1 MLTFTKLLILKNNIN
16 IFIFLLL
23 AVVIGYLV
31 YTDFINPKP
40 IEKTEI
46 ILSYGVPE
54 LVIPDTV
61 MFAGE
66 RVPLEIPDVHER
78 LDRELHVN
86 TFWHSNTIF
95 LLKRGHRWLPD
106 IKMEFEKVGVPS
118 DLMYLS
124 VIESDL
130 QNKIS
135 PSNAVGFWQ
144 LLKGTA
150 KDFRLEVTNEV
161 DERYHPMKSTDAA
174 AIYLRKAYQK
184 FGSWTNAAAS
194 YNIGR
199 RGLDRAL
206 TKQAVTSYYDLLL
219 GEETSRYVFRAIAI
233 KLIFEHPEKYGFNFS
248 EAHLYQKEDL
258 EEIEITETIKNLR
271 DWAFENNINYKQ
283 LKRYNPWL
291 RRNSLTVRRG
301 KSYIF
306 QIPKYDKTPVIIA
319 DTTSILVEED
329 TLNPDVRELPT
340 EPEDGL

>member
-1 MLTFTKLLILKNNIN
+1 MKKSANILIL
-16 IFIFLLL
+16 LLL
-23 AVVIGYLV
+23 GIIIAYLA

-40 IEKTEI
+40 IEKKEI

-61 MFAGE
+61 LFAGE
-66 RVPLEIPDVHER
+66 RVPLEIPDVRER

-106 IKMEFEKVGVPS
+106 IKNELEKGGIPT

-130 QNKIS
+130 QNKVS
-135 PSNAVGFWQ
+135 PSKAVGFWQ

-161 DERYHPMKSTDAA
+161 DERYHPIKSTGAA
-174 AIYLRKAYQK
+174 AKYLKKAHQK

-206 TKQAVTSYYDLLL
+206 SKQGVTSYYDLLL
-219 GEETSRYVFRAIAI
+219 YEETSRYVFRAIAI
-233 KLIFEHPEKYGFNFS
+233 KLIFENPETYGFNFS
-248 EAHLYQKEDL
+248 EENLYQKEDL
-258 EEIEITETIKNLR
+258 EEIEIEKSINNLR
-271 DWAFENNINYKQ
+271 DWAFDNKINYKQ

-291 RRNSLTVRRG
+291 RKNSLTVRSG
-301 KSYIF
+301 KSYVF
-306 QIPKYDKTPVIIA
+306 LIPKVKKTMVIAA
-319 DTTSILVEED
+319 DTSSAIVQED
-329 TLNPDVRELPT
+329 TLDPDIRELPT
-340 EPEDGL
+340 ESEDGL

>member
-1 MLTFTKLLILKNNIN
+1 MKNKLNIV
-16 IFIFLLL
+16 IVFLL
-23 AVVIGYLV
+23 AGIIFYLI
-31 YTDFINPKP
+31 YTDFINPQP
-40 IEKTEI
+40 IEKKEI
-46 ILSYGVPE
+46 IVSYGVPE

-66 RVPLEIPDVHER
+66 RVPLEIPDVLER

-95 LLKRGHRWLPD
+95 LLKRGKRWLPD
-106 IKMEFEKVGVPS
+106 IQLELEKIGIPS
-118 DLMYLS
+118 DMMYLA

-150 KDFRLEVTNEV
+150 KDFKLEVTSEV
-161 DERYHPMKSTDAA
+161 DERYHPIKSTRAA
-174 AIYLRKAYQK
+174 SNYLRKAHQK
-184 FGSWTNAAAS
+184 FGTWTNAAAS

-206 TKQAVTSYYDLLL
+206 NKQAVTSYYDLLL

-233 KLIFEHPEKYGFNFS
+233 KLIFENPEKYGFNFTD
-248 EAHLYQKEDL
+248 AHLYHKEDL
-258 EEIEITETIKNLR
+258 MEIEITKTIGNLR

-291 RRNSLTVRRG
+291 RKNSLTVRSG

-306 QIPKYDKTPVIIA
+306 QIPAYDIAPAIIA
-319 DTTSILVEED
+319 DTTSIAEVD
-329 TLNPDVRELPT
+329 TLNPDIRGFSERS
-340 EPEDGL
+340 EDGL

>member
-1 MLTFTKLLILKNNIN
+1 M
-16 IFIFLLL
+16 
-23 AVVIGYLV
+23 
-31 YTDFINPKP
+31 
-40 IEKTEI
+40 
-46 ILSYGVPE
+46 SYGVPE

-66 RVPLEIPDVHER
+66 RVPLEIPDVLER

-95 LLKRGHRWLPD
+95 LLKRGKRWLPD
-106 IKMEFEKVGVPS
+106 IQLELEKIGIPS
-118 DLMYLS
+118 DMKYLA

-150 KDFRLEVTNEV
+150 KDFKLEVTSEV
-161 DERYHPMKSTDAA
+161 DERYHPIKSSRAA
-174 AIYLRKAYQK
+174 GNYLRKAHQK
-184 FGSWTNAAAS
+184 FGTWTNAAAS

-206 TKQAVTSYYDLLL
+206 NKQAVTSYYDLLL

-233 KLIFEHPEKYGFNFS
+233 KLIFENPKKYGFNFTD
-248 EAHLYQKEDL
+248 AHLYHKEDL
-258 EEIEITETIKNLR
+258 MEIEITKTIGNLR

-291 RRNSLTVRRG
+291 RKNSLTVRSG

-306 QIPKYDKTPVIIA
+306 QIPAYDIAPAILA
-319 DTTSILVEED
+319 DTTSIAEVD
-329 TLNPDVRELPT
+329 TLNPDIRGFSERS
-340 EPEDGL
+340 EGGL

>member
-1 MLTFTKLLILKNNIN
+1 MKDKLSILVISLLV
-16 IFIFLLL
+16 FII
-23 AVVIGYLV
+23 AYLV
-31 YTDFINPKP
+31 YTDFIHPTP
-40 IEKTEI
+40 LEKTEI
-46 ILSYGVPE
+46 IVSYGVPQ

-61 MFAGE
+61 YFAGE
-66 RVPLEIPDVHER
+66 RVPLEIPDVRER

-95 LLKRGHRWLPD
+95 LLKRGARWLPD
-106 IKMEFEKVGVPS
+106 IKREFEEAGVPS

-130 QNKIS
+130 QNKTS
-135 PSNAVGFWQ
+135 PSHAVGFWQ

-150 KDFRLEVTNEV
+150 KDYKLEVTSEV
-161 DERYHPMKSTDAA
+161 DERYNQMKSTDAA
-174 AIYLRKAYQK
+174 IAYLKKNHKK

-206 TKQAVTSYYDLLL
+206 TKQAVDSYYDLLL

-233 KLIFEHPEKYGFNFS
+233 KLIFENPEKYGFNFTK
-248 EAHLYQKEDL
+248 EHLYQKEDL
-258 EEIEITETIKNLR
+258 QEIKITKTIDNLR

-291 RRNSLTVRRG
+291 RKNSLSVRSR

-306 QIPKYDKTPVIIA
+306 QIPTNIEPLFIIA
-319 DTTSILVEED
+319 DTTSLLLED
-329 TLNPDVRELPT
+329 SAADTDVRDLPKKS
-340 EPEDGL
+340 EDGL

>member
-1 MLTFTKLLILKNNIN
+1 MKNKLNLIILS
-16 IFIFLLL
+16 LL
-23 AVVIGYLV
+23 ASIIAYLV

-40 IEKTEI
+40 IEKKEI
-46 ILSYGVPE
+46 IVSYGVPQ

-61 MFAGE
+61 LFAGE
-66 RVPLEIPDVHER
+66 RVPLEIPDVRER

-95 LLKRGHRWLPD
+95 LLKRGARWLPD
-106 IKMEFEKVGVPS
+106 IRKEFEKAGVPS

-144 LLKGTA
+144 FLKGTA
-150 KDFRLEVTNEV
+150 KDFKLEVSSEV
-161 DERYHPMKSTDAA
+161 DERYHPIKSTGAA
-174 AIYLRKAYQK
+174 ANYLRKAHQK
-184 FGSWTNAAAS
+184 FGLWTNAAAS

-199 RGLDRAL
+199 RGLERAL

-233 KLIFEHPEKYGFNFS
+233 KLIFENPEKYGFDFS
-248 EAHLYQKEDL
+248 EEHLYQKEKL
-258 EEIEITETIKNLR
+258 QEIMITNTIENLR

-291 RRNSLTVRRG
+291 RKNSLTVRSG
-301 KSYIF
+301 KSYII
-306 QIPKYDKTPVIIA
+306 QIPKINRAQAITL
-319 DTTSILVEED
+319 DTTSISFEEED
-329 TLNPDVRELPT
+329 TVPDIRDLPKKSD
-340 EPEDGL
+340 DGL

>member
-1 MLTFTKLLILKNNIN
+1 MKNTIN
-16 IFIFLLL
+16 VGIILLL
-23 AVVIGYLV
+23 AGVIAYLV
-31 YTDFINPKP
+31 NRDYINPRP
-40 IEKTEI
+40 IENTEVI
-46 ILSYGVPE
+46 VSYGVPE
-54 LVIPDTV
+54 LIIPDTV
-61 MFAGE
+61 LFAGE
-66 RVPLEIPDVHER
+66 RVPLEIPDVRER

-106 IKMEFEKVGVPS
+106 IKKEFEKSGVPS

-150 KDFRLEVTNEV
+150 KDFKLEVTSEV
-161 DERYHPMKSTDAA
+161 DERYHPIKSTGAA
-174 AIYLRKAYQK
+174 AKYLKKAHVK
-184 FGSWTNAAAS
+184 FGTWTNAAAS

-233 KLIFEHPEKYGFNFS
+233 KLIFENPEDYGFSFS
-248 EAHLYQKEDL
+248 EKSLYHKEEL
-258 EEIEITETIKNLR
+258 EEIEITKSINNLR
-271 DWAFENNINYKQ
+271 DWAFANNINYKQ

-291 RRNSLTVRRG
+291 RKNSLTVRNG
-301 KSYIF
+301 KTYVF
-306 QIPKYDKTPVIIA
+306 QIPKVIELPLIVA
-319 DTTSILVEED
+319 DTTLMLIQED
-329 TLNPDVRELPT
+329 TLDPDIRELPV
-340 EPEDGL
+340 ESEDDL

>member
-1 MLTFTKLLILKNNIN
+1 MKNKIN
-16 IFIFLLL
+16 IIIFSLL
-23 AVVIGYLV
+23 AVIISYLV

-46 ILSYGVPE
+46 IVSYGVPQ
-54 LVIPDTV
+54 LDIPDTV

-66 RVPLEIPDVHER
+66 RVPLEIPDVRER

-106 IKMEFEKVGVPS
+106 IKAELEKRGVPS

-135 PSNAVGFWQ
+135 PSKAVGYWQ

-150 KDFRLEVTNEV
+150 KDFKLEVTSEV
-161 DERYHPMKSTDAA
+161 DERYNPIKSTGAA
-174 AIYLRKAYQK
+174 AKYLSKAHKK
-184 FGSWTNAAAS
+184 FGTWVNAAAS

-199 RGLDRAL
+199 RGLDRVL
-206 TKQAVTSYYDLLL
+206 KKQGVTSYYDLLL
-219 GEETSRYVFRAIAI
+219 NEETSRYVFRAIAI
-233 KLIFEHPEKYGFNFS
+233 KLIFENPETYGFNFT
-248 EAHLYQKEDL
+248 EDHLYQKENL
-258 EEIEITETIKNLR
+258 KEVEITKTINNLR

-291 RRNSLTVRRG
+291 RKNSLTVRKG
-301 KSYIF
+301 KTYVF
-306 QIPKYDKTPVIIA
+306 LMPVYEIAPAIMA
-319 DTTSILVEED
+319 DTISASVEED
-329 TLNPDVRELPT
+329 TIDPDIRELPK
-340 EPEDGL
+340 EPVGGV